1 MRTAL
6 LAASL
11 VLVAAVAVSAQYG
24 PGKGRCK
31 YALASSVYRAMSV
44 CIGLVDRPWQASI
57 TQLVILYALCV
68 CVCVHV

>member
-11 VLVAAVAVSAQYG
+11 VLVAAAAVSAQYG

-31 YALASSVYRAMSV
+31 YALASSVYIGLCQV
-44 CIGLVDRPWQASI
+44 GLVDRP
-57 TQLVILYALCV
+57 
-68 CVCVHV
+68 